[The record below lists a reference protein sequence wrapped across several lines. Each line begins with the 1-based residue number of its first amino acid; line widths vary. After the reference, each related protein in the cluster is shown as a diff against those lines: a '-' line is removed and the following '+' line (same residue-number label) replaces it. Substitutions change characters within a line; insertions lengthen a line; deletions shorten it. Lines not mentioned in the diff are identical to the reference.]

1 MYKNILIPVVLDPE
15 HAPDAALAVARHL
28 AGLEANVTLL
38 HVIEEL
44 PTYATSYIAA
54 DFMLRSR
61 KEALSQL
68 EAIAAKHE
76 GVTAVVVNGHSARTI
91 LDYAEKHKNDCIIV
105 SSHKPGVQDY
115 FLGGTAARVVRYAQ
129 CAVHVIR

>member
-1 MYKNILIPVVLDPE
+1 MYSNILIPIVYDPDQMPE
-15 HAPDAALAVARHL
+15 TALEVARELRDEGAH
-28 AGLEANVTLL
+28 VTLL

-44 PTYATSYIAA
+44 PGYATSYVAA
-54 DFMLRSR
+54 EYMEQSQ
-61 KEALSQL
+61 KE
-68 EAIAAKHE
+68 
-76 GVTAVVVNGHSARTI
+76 VTARVTEVAAMIEGGRPVVIHGHSARNI
-91 LDYAEKHKNDCIIV
+91 LSYAEDNDVDLIIV